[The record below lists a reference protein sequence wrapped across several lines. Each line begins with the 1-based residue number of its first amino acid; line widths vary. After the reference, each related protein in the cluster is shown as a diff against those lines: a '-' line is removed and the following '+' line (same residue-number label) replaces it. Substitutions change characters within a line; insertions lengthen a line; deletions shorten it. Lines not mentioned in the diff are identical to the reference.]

1 MHEGQKKTTAFW
13 VSKTRHAPTLSNS
26 SEQCI
31 NPIRKWARLRYL
43 CVFVKPQ
50 PLKTKSECW
59 PYFWRSL
66 AGVDWSGVQQYQ
78 SVISPPSSVV
88 SELPKSLKEIVC
100 STLVDLITQMAVFVF
115 SSTFLQAKQHFTG
128 KKSQLLGL
136 DRDEGSTGARTL
148 GESLWHISL
157 VTRVPTF
164 DWYVLTVLT
173 SLEEVFSKAVA

>member
-1 MHEGQKKTTAFW
+1 MHEGQKQTTAFW

-88 SELPKSLKEIVC
+88 SELDKSLKESVC
-100 STLVDLITQMAVFVF
+100 STLVDLITQMAGFVF
-115 SSTFLQAKQHFTG
+115 FIHFFAG
-128 KKSQLLGL
+128 EAALHRQKISVAWPRQ
-136 DRDEGSTGARTL
+136 RWREHGSTYISRKSLAHFPCYKGAYFGLIR
-148 GESLWHISL
+148 SNC
-157 VTRVPTF
+157 F
-164 DWYVLTVLT
+164 N
-173 SLEEVFSKAVA
+173 